1 MAKKKKAK
9 VVTNIPSK
17 PVKEESTAESTTET
31 IEDTTLPTSEARVFY
46 REEPEPEP
54 SDYMKWLNSAPEAR
68 GNLTR
73 RWYGET
79 FIPEYKA
86 WLEQGKQFDK

>member
-1 MAKKKKAK
+1 MPKKKKG
-9 VVTNIPSK
+9 K
-17 PVKEESTAESTTET
+17 PVITTIPKPKVAEEEEP
-31 IEDTTLPTSEARVFY
+31 IVFVDKPTSVTTV
-46 REEPEPEP
+46 EPTPKPEVVVKEP

-68 GNLTR
+68 GNLTQ